1 MNDLKQIVIFLRYLC
16 AMKINRLYTILF
28 FFLCMTQL
36 MAQKFT
42 ISGYIKD
49 LSDGEGIIGANVY
62 VKELKVGTSAN
73 TYGFYSLTLSP
84 GTYTIIYSSSGY
96 TKLEKIQILEFKNV
110 DITVELS
117 PYINELAEVRVT
129 ARAVDENV
137 AGIEMSVNKIDI
149 KTIKKIPALLGE
161 VDLVRAIQLLP
172 GVSTVGEGA
181 SGFNVRGG
189 GVDQNLVLLDDAPVY
204 NSSHLFGFFSVFN
217 PDAVKDVKL
226 YKGGIPAQYGGRASS
241 ILDVKMKEGNAK
253 KLEINGGIGAIFS
266 RLSIEAPIVKDKAS
280 FIVAARRSYIDV
292 LAKPFL
298 TGNNANATFNFYDL
312 TAKVN
317 YTINSKNTVF
327 LSGYFGRDAF
337 GTGFGFNWGNSTTSA
352 RWNHVFSSKLFMN
365 TTAFYSNYDY
375 LLDSDLENKRPND
388 SFKWTSNIV
397 NLSIK
402 PDFTYYIQ
410 PDNTLSFG
418 AQIISYEFKPGKAA
432 AISGGEKREFGQAN
446 KKGVESSAY
455 LGHDWKI
462 SPLFSVQYGLRYSYY
477 DYKSLNGEY
486 YDRIKVPESV
496 ENPSG
501 YILKINKV
509 DPSTTVASY
518 GNWEPR
524 FSMKLNLGEMSSLKA
539 SYNRLAQYVHLMS
552 NTAAST
558 PLDVWTSSTNNIKP
572 QIADQVALGYFKNL
586 GPEGNEYETS
596 VEVYYKDM
604 QNQIDYAD
612 RSNLFLN
619 PYFEKD
625 LLFGQGRAYGI
636 EFFVKKNVGKLTG
649 WISYTLARTERKIA
663 GLNGGE
669 WYANRYDRTHN
680 FNVIGQYSL
689 NEKWSLGANFA
700 YITGV
705 PYSIPSQKYVYE
717 GIAYP
722 QTLPGTRGNIRVPDY
737 NRLDL
742 SATKKNKKALFGKG
756 SSEWVFSV
764 YNVYNRKNPFSIYTR
779 PNGDNTLQTEAVQ
792 LSIIGSFVPAVT
804 YNFSF

>member
-1 MNDLKQIVIFLRYLC
+1 MRLKILLLFLL
-16 AMKINRLYTILF
+16 LPGL
-28 FFLCMTQL
+28 LW
-36 MAQKFT
+36 AQKST
-42 ISGYIKD
+42 ISGYVKEAA
-49 LSDGEGIIGANVY
+49 SGEGLIGASVY
-62 VKELKVGTSAN
+62 VKELKTGNVTN
-73 TYGFYSLTLSP
+73 TYGFYSLTLP
-84 GTYTIIYSSSGY
+84 LGKYTLVFSSAGFK
-96 TKLEKIQILEFKNV
+96 KLEKEVQVNAKSQELS
-110 DITVELS
+110 VELATDS
-117 PYINELAEVRVT
+117 RELAEVIVK
-129 ARAVDENV
+129 ARANDENV
-137 AGIEMSVNKIDI
+137 KGIEMSVNKVDM
-149 KTIKKIPALLGE
+149 KTIRKIPALLGE

-226 YKGGIPAQYGGRASS
+226 FKGGIPSMYGGRASS

-253 KLEINGGIGAIFS
+253 KLEVNGGVGVIFS

-298 TGNNANATFNFYDL
+298 TGDNANAAFSFYDL

-317 YTINSKNTVF
+317 YNINSKNTVF
-327 LSGYFGRDAF
+327 MSGYFGRDVF
-337 GTGFGFNWGNSTTSA
+337 GTGFGFNWGNATLST
-352 RWNHVFSSKLFMN
+352 RWNHVFSNKLFMN
-365 TTAFYSNYDY
+365 ATAFYSNYDY
-375 LLDSDLENKRPND
+375 MLDSDIENKRPSD
-388 SFKWTSNIV
+388 AFKWNSNIE

-402 PDFTYYIQ
+402 PDFTYYVR
-410 PDNTLSFG
+410 PDNTISFG
-418 AQIISYEFKPGKAA
+418 GQLLSYNFTPGKANA
-432 AISGGEKREFGQAN
+432 TSNGEKREFGQAN
-446 KKGVESSAY
+446 KQGVEASAY
-455 LGHDWKI
+455 IGHDWKI
-462 SPLFSVQYGLRYSYY
+462 NSRLTVQYGVRYSHYN
-477 DYKSLNGEY
+477 YKSLNGEY
-486 YDRIKVPESV
+486 YDRIPVAVST

-501 YILKINKV
+501 YVLKINQT
-509 DPSTTVASY
+509 DPNAVVASY

-524 FSMKLNLGEMSSLKA
+524 FALNLTGNESSSFKL
-539 SYNRLAQYVHLMS
+539 SYNRLAQYIHLMS

-572 QIADQVALGYFKNL
+572 QIVDQVALGLFKNF
-586 GPEGNEYETS
+586 GSEGNNYESS
-596 VEVYYKDM
+596 VEVYYKDL

-612 RSNLFLN
+612 RANLFLN

-625 LLFGQGRAYGI
+625 LLFGKGRAYGI
-636 EFFVKKNVGKLTG
+636 EFFLKKNVGKLTG
-649 WISYTLARTERKIA
+649 WVSYTLARTERKIT
-663 GLNGGE
+663 GLNNDQ
-669 WYANRYDRTHN
+669 WYANRYDRTHTLN
-680 FNVIGQYSL
+680 LVGQYSL
-689 NEKWSLGANFA
+689 SDKWSFGANFA

-705 PYSIPSQKYVYE
+705 PYTVPTQKYVFD

-722 QTLPGTRGNIRVPDY
+722 QTVPGTRGNIRVPDY
-737 NRLDL
+737 HRLDI

-764 YNVYNRKNPFSIYTR
+764 YNAYNRKNPFSIYTR
-779 PNGDNTLQTEAVQ
+779 PNETNPVQTEAVQ

>member
-1 MNDLKQIVIFLRYLC
+1 MRPL
-16 AMKINRLYTILF
+16 ILF
-28 FFLCMTQL
+28 VFLVFPGIVL
-36 MAQKFT
+36 AQKST
-42 ISGYIKD
+42 VSGYVKEAA
-49 LSDGEGIIGANVY
+49 SGEGLIGASVY
-62 VKELKVGTSAN
+62 VKELKTGNVTN
-73 TYGFYSLTLSP
+73 TYGFYSLTIPS
-84 GTYTIIYSSSGY
+84 GKYTLVFSSSG
-96 TKLEKIQILEFKNV
+96 FKKREQE
-110 DITVELS
+110 ITVAAKSQELS
-117 PYINELAEVRVT
+117 VELAADSRELAEVIVN
-129 ARAVDENV
+129 ARANDENV
-137 AGIEMSVNKIDI
+137 RGIEMSVNKVDI
-149 KTIKKIPALLGE
+149 KTIRKIPALLGE

-226 YKGGIPAQYGGRASS
+226 FKGGIPAMYGGRASS

-253 KLEINGGIGAIFS
+253 KLEVNGGVGVIFS
-266 RLSIEAPIVKDKAS
+266 RISIEAPIVKDKAS
-280 FIVAARRSYIDV
+280 FIVAARRSYIDI

-298 TGNNANATFNFYDL
+298 TGNNANSSFNFYDL

-327 LSGYFGRDAF
+327 MSGYFGRDVF
-337 GTGFGFNWGNSTTSA
+337 GTGFGFDWGNSTLTT
-352 RWNHVFSSKLFMN
+352 RWNHVFSNKLFLN
-365 TTAFYSNYDY
+365 ATAFYSNYNY
-375 LLDSDLENKRPND
+375 MLDSDIENKRPND
-388 SFKWTSNIV
+388 SFKWTSNIE

-402 PDFTYYIQ
+402 PDFTYYIR
-410 PDNTLSFG
+410 PDNTISFG
-418 AQIISYEFKPGKAA
+418 GQLLSYDFTPGKANA
-432 AISGGEKREFGQAN
+432 TSNGEKRQFGQAN
-446 KKGVESSAY
+446 KQGIESSAY
-455 LGHDWKI
+455 IGHDWKLN
-462 SPLFSVQYGLRYSYY
+462 SRLTVQYGVRYSHY

-486 YDRIKVPESV
+486 YDRISVPIST

-501 YILKINKV
+501 YVLKINET
-509 DPSTTVASY
+509 DPDAVVASY

-524 FSMKLNLGEMSSLKA
+524 FALNLTGNETTSLKL
-539 SYNRLAQYVHLMS
+539 SYNRLVQYIHLMS

-572 QIADQVALGYFKNL
+572 QIVDQVALGFFKNF
-586 GPEGNEYETS
+586 GADGNNYES
-596 VEVYYKDM
+596 SIEVYYKDM

-612 RSNLFLN
+612 RANLFLN

-625 LLFGQGRAYGI
+625 LLFGDGRAYGI
-636 EFFVKKNVGKLTG
+636 EFFLKKNVGKLTG
-649 WISYTLARTERKIA
+649 WASYTLARTERKIE
-663 GLNGGE
+663 GLNNND
-669 WYANRYDRTHN
+669 WYANRYDRTHTLN
-680 FNVIGQYSL
+680 LVGQYSL
-689 NEKWSLGANFA
+689 SDKWSFGANFA

-705 PYSIPSQKYVYE
+705 PYTVPAQKYVFD

-722 QTLPGTRGNIRVPDY
+722 QTIPGTRGNIRVPDY
-737 NRLDL
+737 HRLDI

-764 YNVYNRKNPFSIYTR
+764 YNLYNRKNPFSIYTR
-779 PNGDNTLQTEAVQ
+779 PNEDNSTQTEAVQ

>member
-1 MNDLKQIVIFLRYLC
+1 MRFK
-16 AMKINRLYTILF
+16 LF
-28 FFLCMTQL
+28 FLFLFFPGL
-36 MAQKFT
+36 IWAQKST
-42 ISGYIKD
+42 ISGYVKEAA
-49 LSDGEGIIGANVY
+49 SGEGLIGASVY
-62 VKELKVGTSAN
+62 VKELKTGNVTN
-73 TYGFYSLTLSP
+73 TYGFYSLTLP
-84 GTYTIIYSSSGY
+84 LGKYTLVYSSSGFK
-96 TKLEKIQILEFKNV
+96 KLEREIQVSAKSQELS
-110 DITVELS
+110 VEL
-117 PYINELAEVRVT
+117 ITDARELAEVIVK
-129 ARAVDENV
+129 ARANDENV
-137 AGIEMSVNKIDI
+137 TGIEMSVNKVDM
-149 KTIKKIPALLGE
+149 KTIRKIPALLGE

-226 YKGGIPAQYGGRASS
+226 FKGGIPSMYGGRASS

-253 KLEINGGIGAIFS
+253 KLEVNGGVGVIFS

-298 TGNNANATFNFYDL
+298 TGDNANASFSFYDL

-327 LSGYFGRDAF
+327 MSGYFGRDVF
-337 GTGFGFNWGNSTTSA
+337 GTGFGFNWGNATLST
-352 RWNHVFSSKLFMN
+352 RWNHVFSNKLFMN
-365 TTAFYSNYDY
+365 ATAFYSNYDY
-375 LLDSDLENKRPND
+375 MLDSDIENKRPSD
-388 SFKWTSNIV
+388 AFKWTSNIE

-402 PDFTYYIQ
+402 PDFTYYIR
-410 PDNTLSFG
+410 PDNTISFG
-418 AQIISYEFKPGKAA
+418 GQLLTYDFTPGKANA
-432 AISGGEKREFGQAN
+432 TSNGEKREFGQAN
-446 KKGVESSAY
+446 KQGVEASAY
-455 LGHDWKI
+455 VGHDWKI
-462 SPLFSVQYGLRYSYY
+462 NSRLTIQYGVRYSHY

-486 YDRIKVPESV
+486 YDRISVPAST

-501 YILKINKV
+501 YVLKINQT
-509 DPSTTVASY
+509 DPNAVVASY

-524 FSMKLNLGEMSSLKA
+524 FALNLNGNESSSFKL
-539 SYNRLAQYVHLMS
+539 SYNRLVQYIHLMS

-572 QIADQVALGYFKNL
+572 QIVDQVALGFFKNF
-586 GPEGNEYETS
+586 GSEGNNYETS
-596 VEVYYKDM
+596 MEVYYKDL

-612 RSNLFLN
+612 RANLFLN

-625 LLFGQGRAYGI
+625 LLFGKGRAYGV
-636 EFFVKKNVGKLTG
+636 EFFLKKNVGKLTG
-649 WISYTLARTERKIA
+649 WVSYTLARTERKIT
-663 GLNGGE
+663 GLNNDQ
-669 WYANRYDRTHN
+669 WYANRYDRTHTL
-680 FNVIGQYSL
+680 NVVGQYSL
-689 NEKWSLGANFA
+689 SDKWSFGANFA

-705 PYSIPSQKYVYE
+705 PYTVPTQKYVFD

-722 QTLPGTRGNIRVPDY
+722 QTVPGTRGNIRVPDY
-737 NRLDL
+737 HRLDI

-764 YNVYNRKNPFSIYTR
+764 YNAYNRKNPFSIYTR
-779 PNGDNTLQTEAVQ
+779 PNETNAVQTEAVQ

>member
-1 MNDLKQIVIFLRYLC
+1 MRFKVLFLF
-16 AMKINRLYTILF
+16 LF
-28 FFLCMTQL
+28 FPGLL
-36 MAQKFT
+36 WAQKST
-42 ISGYIKD
+42 ISGYVKEAA
-49 LSDGEGIIGANVY
+49 SGEGLIGASVY
-62 VKELKVGTSAN
+62 IKELKTGNVTN
-73 TYGFYSLTLSP
+73 TYGFYSLTLP
-84 GTYTIIYSSSGY
+84 VGKYTLVFSSSGFK
-96 TKLEKIQILEFKNV
+96 KLEREIQV
-110 DITVELS
+110 DANSKELSVELS
-117 PYINELAEVRVT
+117 TDARELAEVFVK
-129 ARAVDENV
+129 ARANDENV
-137 AGIEMSVNKIDI
+137 TGIEMSVNKVDM
-149 KTIKKIPALLGE
+149 KTIRKIPALLGE

-226 YKGGIPAQYGGRASS
+226 FKGGIPSMYGGRASS

-253 KLEINGGIGAIFS
+253 KLEVNGGVGVIFS

-298 TGNNANATFNFYDL
+298 TGDNANASFSFYDL

-327 LSGYFGRDAF
+327 MSGYFGRDVF
-337 GTGFGFNWGNSTTSA
+337 GTGFGFNWGNATLST
-352 RWNHVFSSKLFMN
+352 RWNHVFSNKLFMN
-365 TTAFYSNYDY
+365 ATAFYSNYDY
-375 LLDSDLENKRPND
+375 MLDSDIENKRPSD
-388 SFKWTSNIV
+388 AFKWTSNIE

-402 PDFTYYIQ
+402 PDFTYYIR
-410 PDNTLSFG
+410 PDNTISFG
-418 AQIISYEFKPGKAA
+418 GQLLTYDFTPGKANA
-432 AISGGEKREFGQAN
+432 TSNGEKREFGQAN
-446 KKGVESSAY
+446 KQGVEASAY
-455 LGHDWKI
+455 VGHDWKI
-462 SPLFSVQYGLRYSYY
+462 NSRLTIQYGVRYSHY

-486 YDRIKVPESV
+486 YDRISVPAST

-501 YILKINKV
+501 YVLKINKT
-509 DPSTTVASY
+509 DPNAVVASY

-524 FSMKLNLGEMSSLKA
+524 FALNLNGNESSSFKL
-539 SYNRLAQYVHLMS
+539 SYNRLVQYIHLMS

-572 QIADQVALGYFKNL
+572 QIVDQVALGIFKNF
-586 GPEGNEYETS
+586 GSEGNNYETS
-596 VEVYYKDM
+596 MEVYYKDL

-612 RSNLFLN
+612 RANLFLN

-625 LLFGQGRAYGI
+625 LLFGKGRAYGV
-636 EFFVKKNVGKLTG
+636 ELFLKKNVGKLTG
-649 WISYTLARTERKIA
+649 WVSYTLARTERKIT
-663 GLNGGE
+663 GLNNDQ
-669 WYANRYDRTHN
+669 WYANRYDRTHTL
-680 FNVIGQYSL
+680 NVVGQYSL
-689 NEKWSLGANFA
+689 SEKWSFGANFA

-705 PYSIPSQKYVYE
+705 PYTVPTQKYIFD

-722 QTLPGTRGNIRVPDY
+722 QTVPGTRGNIRVPDY
-737 NRLDL
+737 HRLDI

-764 YNVYNRKNPFSIYTR
+764 YNAYNRKNPFSIYTR
-779 PNGDNTLQTEAVQ
+779 PNETNAVQTEAVQ

>member
-1 MNDLKQIVIFLRYLC
+1 MNMNIRALIIIIFSLSLS
-16 AMKINRLYTILF
+16 NLVVG
-28 FFLCMTQL
+28 
-36 MAQKFT
+36 QKST
-42 ISGYIKD
+42 LSGYLKD
-49 LSDGEGIIGANVY
+49 AINGEGLIGANVY
-62 VKELKVGTSAN
+62 VKELKVGNSSN
-73 TYGFYSLTLSP
+73 TYGFYSITLNP
-84 GTYTIIYSSSGY
+84 GEYTLIFSSTGY
-96 TKLEKIQILEFKNV
+96 EKIERKVQFSGTSQLLNLELKSSNK
-110 DITVELS
+110 ELD
-117 PYINELAEVRVT
+117 EVVVRT
-129 ARAVDENV
+129 RAIDENV
-137 AGIEMSVNKIDI
+137 KGIEMSVNKIDI
-149 KTIKKIPALLGE
+149 KTIRKIPALLGE

-241 ILDVKMKEGNAK
+241 ILDVKMKEGNSK
-253 KLEINGGIGAIFS
+253 KLEVNGGIGVIFS
-266 RLSIEAPIVKDKAS
+266 RLSIEAPIIKDKAS
-280 FIVAARRSYIDV
+280 FIFAARRSYIDI

-298 TGNNANATFNFYDL
+298 TGNNANAAFNFYDL

-317 YTINSKNTVF
+317 YNINAKNTVF
-327 LSGYFGRDAF
+327 LSGYFGRDVF
-337 GTGFGFNWGNSTTSA
+337 GTSFGFNWGNGTISS
-352 RWNHVFSSKLFMN
+352 RWNHVFSEKLFMN
-365 TTAFYSNYDY
+365 ATAFYSNYDY
-375 LLDSDLENKRPND
+375 LLDSDIENKRPND
-388 SFKWTSNIV
+388 SFKWSSNIE

-402 PDFTYYIQ
+402 PDFTYYVN
-410 PDNTLSFG
+410 PTNTVSFG
-418 AQIISYEFKPGKAA
+418 GQILSYEFKPGKAIA
-432 AISGGEKREFGQAN
+432 TSTGEKREFGQAN
-446 KKGVESSAY
+446 KKGTESSAY
-455 LGHDWKI
+455 ISQELKI
-462 SPLFSVQYGLRYSYY
+462 SPVFSVQYGMRYSYY

-486 YDRIKVPESV
+486 YDRVKVPIST
-496 ENPSG
+496 ENASG
-501 YILKINKV
+501 YILKINKT
-509 DPSTTVASY
+509 DPTTTVASY

-524 FSMKLNLGEMSSLKA
+524 LSLNLNVGQNASFKT

-572 QIADQVALGYFKNL
+572 QIADQVAIGYFKNL
-586 GPEGNEYETS
+586 GPDGNNYETP
-596 VEVYYKDM
+596 VEVYYKSM

-612 RSNLFLN
+612 RANLFLN

-625 LLFGQGRAYGI
+625 LLFGDGRAYGI

-649 WISYTLARTERKIA
+649 WVSYTLARTERKIE

-669 WYANRYDRTHN
+669 WYANRYDRTHTL
-680 FNVIGQYSL
+680 NVIGQYSL
-689 NEKWSLGANFA
+689 SEKWSFGANFA

-705 PYSIPSQKYVYE
+705 PYSIPAQKYIYE

-742 SATKKNKKALFGKG
+742 SATKKNKKAVFGKG
-756 SSEWVFSV
+756 TSEWVFSI

-779 PNGDNTLQTEAVQ
+779 PNEDNSMKTEAVQ

>member
-1 MNDLKQIVIFLRYLC
+1 MRPL
-16 AMKINRLYTILF
+16 ILF
-28 FFLCMTQL
+28 VFLVFPGIVL
-36 MAQKFT
+36 AQKST
-42 ISGYIKD
+42 VSGYVKEAA
-49 LSDGEGIIGANVY
+49 SGEGLIGASVY
-62 VKELKVGTSAN
+62 VKELKTGNVTN
-73 TYGFYSLTLSP
+73 TYGFYSLTLP
-84 GTYTIIYSSSGY
+84 FGKYTLVFSSSG
-96 TKLEKIQILEFKNV
+96 FKKREQE
-110 DITVELS
+110 ITVAAKSQELS
-117 PYINELAEVRVT
+117 VELVSDSRELAEVIVN
-129 ARAVDENV
+129 ARANDENV
-137 AGIEMSVNKIDI
+137 SGIEMSVNKVDI
-149 KTIKKIPALLGE
+149 KTIRKIPALLGE

-226 YKGGIPAQYGGRASS
+226 FKGGIPAMYGGRASS

-253 KLEINGGIGAIFS
+253 KLEVNGGVGVIFS
-266 RLSIEAPIVKDKAS
+266 RLSLEAPIVKDKAS

-298 TGNNANATFNFYDL
+298 TGDNANSSFNFYDL

-327 LSGYFGRDAF
+327 MSGYFGRDVF
-337 GTGFGFNWGNSTTSA
+337 GTGFGFDWGNSTLTT
-352 RWNHVFSSKLFMN
+352 RWNHVFSNKLFLN
-365 TTAFYSNYDY
+365 ATAFYSNYDY
-375 LLDSDLENKRPND
+375 MLDSDIENKRPND
-388 SFKWTSNIV
+388 SFKWTSNIE

-402 PDFTYYIQ
+402 PDFTYYVR
-410 PDNTLSFG
+410 PDNTISFG
-418 AQIISYEFKPGKAA
+418 GQLLSYDFTPGKANA
-432 AISGGEKREFGQAN
+432 TSNGEKRQFGQAN
-446 KKGVESSAY
+446 KRGIESSAY
-455 LGHDWKI
+455 IGHDWK
-462 SPLFSVQYGLRYSYY
+462 LNAWLTVQYGVRYSNY

-486 YDRIKVPESV
+486 YDRISVPVST

-501 YILKINKV
+501 YVLKINQT
-509 DPSTTVASY
+509 DPDAVVASY

-524 FSMKLNLGEMSSLKA
+524 FGMNVTANESTSLKL
-539 SYNRLAQYVHLMS
+539 SYNRLAQYIHLMS

-572 QIADQVALGYFKNL
+572 QIVDQAALGFFKNF
-586 GPEGNEYETS
+586 GADGNNYESS

-612 RSNLFLN
+612 RANLFLN

-625 LLFGQGRAYGI
+625 LLFGDGRAYGI
-636 EFFVKKNVGKLTG
+636 EFFLKKNVGKLTG
-649 WISYTLARTERKIA
+649 WASYTLARTERKIE
-663 GLNGGE
+663 GLNNND
-669 WYANRYDRTHN
+669 WYANRYDRTHTLN
-680 FNVIGQYSL
+680 LVGQYSL
-689 NEKWSLGANFA
+689 SDKWSFGANFA

-705 PYSIPSQKYVYE
+705 PYTVPAQKYVFD

-722 QTLPGTRGNIRVPDY
+722 QTIPGTRGNIRVPDY
-737 NRLDL
+737 HRLDI

-756 SSEWVFSV
+756 TSEWVFSV
-764 YNVYNRKNPFSIYTR
+764 YNLYNRKNPFSIYTR
-779 PNGDNTLQTEAVQ
+779 PNEDNSVKTEAVQ